1 LTEEQLRSLLA
12 RGLTG
17 DEPAYRTFLTELAAH
32 LRSWLRGRLARLPQE
47 IEDLLQEVLL
57 AVHNQRHTFDP
68 KQPLN
73 PWVHAIARYKI
84 VDLLRRRSR
93 NEMLNDPLDDDD
105 QLFVASD
112 GDAADARYDLA
123 KLLDELPDRQRLPI
137 LYVKIEGASVAD
149 AAKRTGMSE
158 SAVKVGIHRGL
169 KSLAAKRRNIE

>member
-1 LTEEQLRSLLA
+1 MYGPGCA
-12 RGLTG
+12 
-17 DEPAYRTFLTELAAH
+17 
-32 LRSWLRGRLARLPQE
+32 GRLARLPEE
-47 IEDLLQEVLL
+47 IEDLLQEILL

-68 KQPLN
+68 KQPLK

-84 VDLLRRRSR
+84 IDLLRRRSR
-93 NEMLNDPLDDDD
+93 NEMLNDPLDDED
-105 QLFVASD
+105 QLFAAVN
-112 GDAADARYDLA
+112 GDAAEARYDLA

-137 LYVKIEGASVAD
+137 STSRSRGSVAD

>member
-1 LTEEQLRSLLA
+1 LSEEHLRSLLA
-12 RGLTG
+12 RSLAG
-17 DEPAYRTFLTELAAH
+17 DEPAYRTFLAELAAH
-32 LRSWLRGRLARLPQE
+32 LRSWLRGRLARLPEE
-47 IEDLLQEVLL
+47 IEDLLQEILL
-57 AVHNQRHTFDP
+57 AIHNQRHTYDP
-68 KQPLN
+68 KQPLK

-84 VDLLRRRSR
+84 IDLLRRRSR
-93 NEMLNDPLDDDD
+93 NEMLNDPLDDED
-105 QLFVASD
+105 QLFVAAD

-169 KSLAAKRRNIE
+169 KTLAAKRRNIE